1 MDEQLQEDWLDRRLR
16 EEMPYI
22 DDAGFT
28 ARVVQKLPAP
38 VRRHSWRAA
47 ILISITLLASV
58 VTYLASDGG
67 RFLIVAA
74 YRFAAMPLGFI
85 GLVAICGTL
94 IATAVAASAA
104 LAQCARN
111 SLGRGERAAPGEDLA
126 RLLTTSRAI
135 CSRSAARFSN
145 FCSGRR

>member
-28 ARVVQKLPAP
+28 AQVVQKLPAP
-38 VRRHSWRAA
+38 GSRDSLRGL

-74 YRFAAMPLGFI
+74 YRLAAMPLVFI
-85 GLVAICGTL
+85 SLVAICGTL
-94 IATAVAASAA
+94 IVTAVGASAA
-104 LAQCARN
+104 LAQTRDT
-111 SLGRGERAAPGEDLA
+111 R
-126 RLLTTSRAI
+126 
-135 CSRSAARFSN
+135 
-145 FCSGRR
+145 